1 MDMKIDRGSAVPARQ
16 QVRAA
21 LVARIA
27 TGSLGVGDPLP
38 SVRDLALQAGLAPMT
53 VTRVYADLKAS
64 GLIEARSGA
73 GTFVCESALSRLG
86 ATGGGGGLWTS
97 IDRLVAEASE
107 HGLDMADLVSLVV
120 ARGPARGPAPRIVM
134 VGLFAEATRS
144 YAARV
149 EAQTGLAP
157 DAIALLDEAPGEA
170 ELAARLAE
178 ADLVLTFAN
187 LRDRLAGAVADPD
200 RIVTLRFIP
209 AEATRTALAALDP
222 MARLVAV
229 SRFEDFLPILT
240 LGVRRFA
247 SHVRS
252 VTPRVL
258 GASDLP
264 RLLAGAD
271 VVVMSTGAES
281 AAEAARPGA
290 TLIEYRHVP
299 DPGDIDRLVA
309 PRLGLP
315 VPDSRKEA
323 S

>member
-1 MDMKIDRGSAVPARQ
+1 MRIDRDSAVPARQ

-21 LVARIA
+21 LVTRIA
-27 TGSLGVGDPLP
+27 SGALPVGAPLP
-38 SVRDLALQAGLAPMT
+38 SVRELAERAGLAPMT

-64 GLIEARSGA
+64 GLIEARAGA
-73 GTFVCESALSRLG
+73 GTFVTESALSRLG
-86 ATGGGGGLWTS
+86 ATGGGGLWAS
-97 IDRLVAEASE
+97 IDRLVAEAAS
-107 HGLDMADLVSLVV
+107 HGLGMADLLSLVA
-120 ARGPARGPAPRIVM
+120 ARDPAPAPRVVM

-149 EAQTGLAP
+149 GAQTGLAP
-157 DAIALLDEAPGEA
+157 ESIALLDEAPDEA
-170 ELAARLAE
+170 ELARRLAE

-187 LRDRLAGAVADPD
+187 LHDRLADVVADPD

-247 SHVRS
+247 AHVRS

-258 GASDLP
+258 GAADLP
-264 RLLAGAD
+264 ALLARAD
-271 VVVMSTGAES
+271 VVVMSTGAEA

-290 TLIEYRHVP
+290 TFIEYRHVP

-315 VPDSRKEA
+315 LPDSRKEA

>member
-1 MDMKIDRGSAVPARQ
+1 MRIDRDSAIPARQ

-21 LVARIA
+21 LVTRIA
-27 TGSLGVGDPLP
+27 SGALAVGDPLP
-38 SVRDLALQAGLAPMT
+38 SVRELAERARLAPMT

-64 GLIEARSGA
+64 GLVEARAGA
-73 GTFVCESALSRLG
+73 GTFVSESALSRLG
-86 ATGGGGGLWTS
+86 ATGGGGLWAS
-97 IDRLVAEASE
+97 IDRLVAEAAS
-107 HGLDMADLVSLVV
+107 HGLGMADLLSLVA
-120 ARGPARGPAPRIVM
+120 ARDPAPAPAPRVVM

-149 EAQTGLAP
+149 GAQTGLAP
-157 DAIALLDEAPGEA
+157 ESIALLDEAPDEA
-170 ELAARLAE
+170 ELARRLAE

-187 LRDRLAGAVADPD
+187 LHDRLAGVVADPD

-247 SHVRS
+247 AHVRS
-252 VTPRVL
+252 VTPRVQ
-258 GASDLP
+258 GAADLP
-264 RLLAGAD
+264 ALLARAD
-271 VVVMSTGAES
+271 VVVMSTGAEA

-290 TLIEYRHVP
+290 TFIEYRHVP